1 MSQSTYGLQHI
12 KKELQ
17 HLSSAQVAD
26 LCIRLARY
34 KKENKEL
41 LAYLLFEAHD
51 EQAFLEKAKEE
62 SKALFTQLPLHAY
75 HAAKALRK
83 IIKLAN
89 KYSKFSGSKTVELE
103 LLIYFCDQYLE
114 HADRR
119 TAYKPLR
126 TIFIRQVQKMAAVL
140 QKLPEDLQS
149 DYQDEFNSL
158 LTAADQQLSWF
169 NKNNF

>member
-1 MSQSTYGLQHI
+1 MSQSSYGLQQI

-17 HLSSAQVAD
+17 HLSNVQIAD

-51 EQAFLEKAKEE
+51 ERAFIEKAKEE
-62 SKALFTQLPLHAY
+62 SELLFSQLPSHAY
-75 HAAKALRK
+75 HAAKAIRK
-83 IIKLAN
+83 IVKLAN
-89 KYSKFSGSKTVELE
+89 KYSKFSGSKVVELE
-103 LLIYFCDQYLE
+103 LLIHFCDLYLNKV
-114 HADRR
+114 DRR

-126 TIFIRQVQKMAAVL
+126 TIFLRQIQKAHAVL
-140 QKLPEDLQS
+140 QKLPEDLQY
-149 DYQDEFNSL
+149 DYQEEMTSL
-158 LTAADQQLSWF
+158 LTAADQQLTWF